1 MNVENEFIEKRR
13 SLITTLHKNIMDYI
27 DNNSIEK
34 KCLYPHIDNVLFDV
48 KGWCIEYLN
57 INDDELKN
65 IEDYIYNLYSEFNT
79 EIEELDL
86 LIRKIIKLY
95 SSYREKIEWNMKL
108 INVLY
113 GKRLNCEI
121 DKEDQFIYEIRLIRE
136 LAEDIKNNMC
146 IDTDIS
152 DEINDLK
159 EDISS
164 LYETIE
170 GFKVD
175 LSDEI
180 ETAKIEL
187 LERGEKNI

>member
-1 MNVENEFIEKRR
+1 MK
-13 SLITTLHKNIMDYI
+13 
-27 DNNSIEK
+27 K
-34 KCLYPHIDNVLFDV
+34 KCPYPHIDNVLFDV

-113 GKRLNCEI
+113 GKRLNDEI
-121 DKEDQFIYEIRLIRE
+121 NKEDQFIYEIRLIRE

-146 IDTDIS
+146 TDTNLS
-152 DEINDLK
+152 EEINDLK
-159 EDISS
+159 EDIRS

-170 GFKVD
+170 GFKID

-187 LERGEKNI
+187 LERA